1 MAQLIPFQANECR
14 YRHHHVDPFYFTR
27 TATVAP
33 TATGELS
40 LLLNALQFAF
50 KFIAHNIRR
59 AELVNLIGVSGSA
72 NSTGDV
78 QKKLDVIGDEIFIN
92 AMRSSNNVKVL
103 VSEEQEDLI
112 VFPGGG
118 TYAVCTDPIDG
129 SSNIDAGV
137 SVGTIFVCT
146 SCKRG
151 LLVAS
156 VMSCV
161 LVRRWSLRVHHVRC
175 ICPFGIDYRSRCQ
188 SFTLDTQLGEFILT
202 HPNLKLPDTKNIY
215 SLNEGYSNKF
225 PEYVQ
230 DYLKDIKK
238 EGYSLRYIGLMVAD
252 VHRTLLYG
260 GIFAYPTLKLRVLYE
275 CFPMALL
282 MEQAGGSAVTIKGER
297 ILDILPKG
305 IHDKS
310 SIVLGSKGEV
320 EKYLK
325 HVPK

>member
-1 MAQLIPFQANECR
+1 M
-14 YRHHHVDPFYFTR
+14 
-27 TATVAP
+27 
-33 TATGELS
+33 
-40 LLLNALQFAF
+40 
-50 KFIAHNIRR
+50 
-59 AELVNLIGVSGSA
+59 
-72 NSTGDV
+72 
-78 QKKLDVIGDEIFIN
+78 
-92 AMRSSNNVKVL
+92 
-103 VSEEQEDLI
+103 
-112 VFPGGG
+112 
-118 TYAVCTDPIDG
+118 
-129 SSNIDAGV
+129 
-137 SVGTIFVCT
+137 
-146 SCKRG
+146 
-151 LLVAS
+151 
-156 VMSCV
+156 
-161 LVRRWSLRVHHVRC
+161 
-175 ICPFGIDYRSRCQ
+175 
-188 SFTLDTQLGEFILT
+188 GEFILT